1 MIFFGVILKVN
12 FYATFRVLTGKKTV
26 EFELPVGSSIRDLI
40 NQVIAI
46 FPAFTG
52 QLLDGQGEMFRH
64 IHVFINGRD
73 TYYLPEGLETVLQQ
87 DEKIDIFPPV
97 AGG

>member
-1 MIFFGVILKVN
+1 MILFGVILKVN
-12 FYATFRVLTGKKTV
+12 FYATFRILTGKKTV
-26 EFELPVGSSIRDLI
+26 EIDLPVGTSIRDLV
-40 NQVIAI
+40 NRVITL
-46 FPAFTG
+46 FPDFTG
-52 QLLDGQGEMFRH
+52 QLLDDQGEMFRH

-73 TYYLPEGLETVLQQ
+73 TYYLPEGMETVLHQ

>member
-1 MIFFGVILKVN
+1 
-12 FYATFRVLTGKKTV
+12 V
-26 EFELPVGSSIRDLI
+26 EFDLPVGSTIRYLI
-40 NQVIAI
+40 NQVIAT
-46 FPAFTG
+46 FPIFTG
-52 QLLDGQGEMFRH
+52 QLLDDQGEMFRH